1 MRIDEDTVEW
11 IEETAKKHEVA
22 VKSIIQRYDDID
34 TLLTILVV
42 AAETPIETY
51 ENLKAEL
58 EETDK
63 SLDRQVIVVK
73 ESTSNKKAQ
82 KTLHADGVE
91 ELQIS
96 SSNAS

>member
-11 IEETAKKHEVA
+11 VEETAKKHEVA

-42 AAETPIETY
+42 AAETSIEAY

-73 ESTSNKKAQ
+73 ESSKTSSPTTQ
-82 KTLHADGVE
+82 PC
-91 ELQIS
+91 
-96 SSNAS
+96 